1 MNNMALSPGTGGPQ
15 RGDLVWSAL
24 PDAPVVAPVRRS
36 FREWLGRRRAPVVS
50 VDPAARVARALPE
63 TPIARII

>member
-36 FREWLGRRRAPVVS
+36 FREWLGRRSYDTVRFWNLASPFQ
-50 VDPAARVARALPE
+50 ALRPTRPE
-63 TPIARII
+63 E